1 MVGSDQLLQQ
11 RTVGTAF
18 QKLCDYR
25 VIYRS
30 LRYKVS
36 FLIRL
41 DKAFY
46 RLELSPRYEN
56 IVYISHRI
64 SMLLILST
72 IVRIKRFI
80 LLPVM
85 YNRNFLWYAVRFFER
100 LFFELLSLTT
110 TNFPTRETKVK
121 RLSGI
126 GL

>member
-41 DKAFY
+41 DEAFY
-46 RLELSPRYEN
+46 RLELSLCYEN
-56 IVYISHRI
+56 IVYIFPI
-64 SMLLILST
+64 E
-72 IVRIKRFI
+72 
-80 LLPVM
+80 
-85 YNRNFLWYAVRFFER
+85 FLYC
-100 LFFELLSLTT
+100 
-110 TNFPTRETKVK
+110 
-121 RLSGI
+121 
-126 GL
+126 

>member
-36 FLIRL
+36 FLIRY

-46 RLELSPRYEN
+46 RLELSLRYKN

-64 SMLLILST
+64 SILLILLT

-85 YNRNFLWYAVRFFER
+85 YNRNFLWYAVRFER
-100 LFFELLSLTT
+100 LFLELLSLTI
-110 TNFPTRETKVK
+110 NKFPDVGNKK
-121 RLSGI
+121 
-126 GL
+126 